1 MRIPGHIER
10 LLLIYRIFVKPS
22 GFGILPRLANYAVK
36 RYVLRK
42 QVPMTV
48 MIALTYRC
56 QCACVHCSASGLS
69 GEKPELTTQEIK
81 NIIAA
86 ARELGVPKIGFTGG
100 EPLLR
105 ADLPELVACAAGHGL
120 SVSIDTNG
128 ILLSEKTA
136 AALKEAGISNIN
148 VSLDSA
154 DPERH
159 DRLRKSAGCFE
170 AALAGV
176 KHCAALGIPAVVST
190 YITDRA
196 LSEGRLSGLI
206 GTARQSGAAGVR
218 VLFPVYTGKLGG
230 RSRNLLSAENKKLFF
245 EKYLDS
251 SFVYSESPLYDCLSG
266 AMECTMRRKMSVYI
280 TAYGEVK
287 KCYVS
292 GCSMGNAREEG
303 LASILERNGYLKAGL
318 AEDAECGAC

>member
-105 ADLPELVACAAGHGL
+105 ADLPELVACAAG
-120 SVSIDTNG
+120 SKITDPVKKWVFTTAQNDT
-128 ILLSEKTA
+128 
-136 AALKEAGISNIN
+136 
-148 VSLDSA
+148 
-154 DPERH
+154 
-159 DRLRKSAGCFE
+159 
-170 AALAGV
+170 LAG
-176 KHCAALGIPAVVST
+176 SFS
-190 YITDRA
+190 RA
-196 LSEGRLSGLI
+196 K
-206 GTARQSGAAGVR
+206 
-218 VLFPVYTGKLGG
+218 P
-230 RSRNLLSAENKKLFF
+230 
-245 EKYLDS
+245 
-251 SFVYSESPLYDCLSG
+251 
-266 AMECTMRRKMSVYI
+266 RR
-280 TAYGEVK
+280 
-287 KCYVS
+287 
-292 GCSMGNAREEG
+292 R
-303 LASILERNGYLKAGL
+303 
-318 AEDAECGAC
+318 